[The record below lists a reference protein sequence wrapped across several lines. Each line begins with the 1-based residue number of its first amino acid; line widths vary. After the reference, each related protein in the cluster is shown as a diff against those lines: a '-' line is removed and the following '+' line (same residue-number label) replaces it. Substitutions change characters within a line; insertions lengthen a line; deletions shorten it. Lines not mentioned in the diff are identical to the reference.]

1 MRHELVERMKRD
13 FQDEE
18 ARYAYVEDFM
28 NSHIAIQI
36 KGVRKFR
43 QLSQEQLA
51 KRFGTQQ
58 SGISRLE
65 NVNYSSWEV
74 ETLRKVAR
82 ALGVRLRIS
91 FEEFGTLIDEID
103 DLDNAVRRR
112 EFKDDPVLSKSGRH
126 STELLIDSL
135 KCLEAMKPDP
145 DASRLIRNSLERTE
159 RSMPSERPASSTE
172 ALKELVQGRTV
183 DAQTSLSNSVA
194 SFLTHGTTPACES
207 LIQMSIVGKGKTMAG
222 AASSLCR
229 AFTPTCVINK
239 SPRSAKRGNGK
250 RSNKAA

>member
-91 FEEFGTLIDEID
+91 GTGPWHGE
-103 DLDNAVRRR
+103 
-112 EFKDDPVLSKSGRH
+112 S
-126 STELLIDSL
+126 
-135 KCLEAMKPDP
+135 
-145 DASRLIRNSLERTE
+145 ASRSPSVPPETGIRVS
-159 RSMPSERPASSTE
+159 PAW
-172 ALKELVQGRTV
+172 
-183 DAQTSLSNSVA
+183 
-194 SFLTHGTTPACES
+194 
-207 LIQMSIVGKGKTMAG
+207 
-222 AASSLCR
+222 
-229 AFTPTCVINK
+229 
-239 SPRSAKRGNGK
+239 
-250 RSNKAA
+250 